1 MVFSSS
7 IFIFAFLPLF
17 LGAYYIL
24 PKMCRPWLILIASYA
39 FYGWWRVEYLIVIVG
54 ISMVSFVAARMSLS
68 ETSAKIRIW
77 AVRVGVTLDLLILG
91 YFKYSYFLAQNLSS
105 VWEKLG
111 HTGFAIDAVIL
122 PIGISFLTFQSIS
135 YILDV
140 ARKDAPPARNLVDFL
155 SFSALFPQLIAGPV
169 LRYKDLAEQ
178 FTQRAHSLEVFAAG
192 IRRFVIG
199 LTMKLMIADSIAPL
213 ADRMFALSAPSMAEA
228 WLGGLAF
235 SIQLF
240 FDFAG
245 YSAMAIGLGLM
256 IGFRFVENFNA
267 PYTSKSITEF
277 WQRWH
282 ISLSNW
288 LRDYL
293 YIPLGGNRGSKWRTY
308 RNLLLTMLL
317 GGLWHGANWT
327 FLIWGAWHGGLMAL
341 ERAMGAKH
349 RATPWPRLIAWPLT
363 MGLVLI
369 GWVMFRADTVA
380 NAMTVYAGIL
390 GLNGFGLSIQSA
402 ILNQPTEYIALALGC
417 ILTTLGE
424 PLRRFASRLN
434 ISGAMVMPVLL
445 FGLCSVVLNA
455 RSHSPFL
462 YFQF

>member
-341 ERAMGAKH
+341 ERAMLSAH
-349 RATPWPRLIAWPLT
+349 RAL
-363 MGLVLI
+363 
-369 GWVMFRADTVA
+369 
-380 NAMTVYAGIL
+380 
-390 GLNGFGLSIQSA
+390 
-402 ILNQPTEYIALALGC
+402 
-417 ILTTLGE
+417 
-424 PLRRFASRLN
+424 
-434 ISGAMVMPVLL
+434 
-445 FGLCSVVLNA
+445 
-455 RSHSPFL
+455 
-462 YFQF
+462 